1 MGTIVT
7 AYDASPE
14 AATAVRWAA
23 RQASLR
29 NDKLTVVHC
38 SIWPAFTHDLG
49 PVPGIADSGLRHAA
63 EAVLAEGADIA
74 REESPDVPVTTVLK
88 YGWAA
93 GLLRDVAGGSDAAM
107 LVVGSRGIGGFMGLL
122 VGSVSLELAATADC
136 PVAVI
141 REAAH
146 PDGPV
151 VVGIDTALPH
161 WEPIVR
167 QACTLATLTGAS
179 LEIVHVHAK
188 HGGRRHLT
196 PPMPHRPEE
205 VLDDVERTVRR
216 WSPVID
222 VRTHTLT
229 GTSTSGTLLDAAR
242 DASAIVVGAHGTGV
256 VRGSMGSTAHAVLH
270 HALCPVVVVRP
281 AGES

>member
-1 MGTIVT
+1 MGTIVA
-7 AYDASPE
+7 AYDGSPE
-14 AATAVRWAA
+14 AAIAVRWAA

-29 NDKLTVVHC
+29 NDALTVVHC
-38 SIWPAFTHDLG
+38 SMWPAFTHDLG

-63 EAVLAEGADIA
+63 EAVLAEGAVIA
-74 REESPDVPVTTVLK
+74 REESPGVPVTTVLK

-93 GLLRDVAGGSDAAM
+93 GLLRDVAGGSGAAM

-122 VGSVSLELAATADC
+122 LGSVSLELAATADC

-141 REAAH
+141 REGTH

-151 VVGIDTALPH
+151 VVGVDTAHPH
-161 WEPIVR
+161 WEPNVR

-179 LEIVHVHAK
+179 LKIVHVHAK
-188 HGGRRHLT
+188 HGGRRHT
-196 PPMPHRPEE
+196 APPGPHRPEE

-216 WSPVID
+216 WSPVLD
-222 VRTHTLT
+222 VKAHTLT
-229 GTSTSGTLLDAAR
+229 GTSTAGTLLEAAR

-281 AGES
+281 VEES